1 MKNLKLQKIVVAFS
15 IFVFLVSVFGI
26 VSAFAADKYVMKIGH
41 ADSLDIYVSRK
52 HAQLVTFKE
61 LINAR
66 SGGRIEAE
74 VYGAGSV
81 GGEREIVESVIAGSM
96 QATCASGVIGG
107 FYPPEMIFSI
117 PYLFPSTTVAWKVMD
132 GPFGQKIADGL
143 LKKTGLRNLV
153 FAEVGFRNFTNNKRP
168 IHRPEDM
175 KGLKIRVQESPL
187 FVNMVKGLG
196 ANPTPIAW
204 PEVYTALQTGVVDG
218 QENPVSV
225 ILVAKFPE
233 VQKYLVL
240 DGHVYGVDWFVVNDK
255 WFQSLPKDLQALI
268 MDCAEISRTVG
279 RGLQQLNSAGIGLG
293 ALKEQGME
301 IYSPTPEE
309 KELFKKAT
317 QKPVIDWLKTK
328 VDPKL
333 IEEALKAVETASK

>member
-1 MKNLKLQKIVVAFS
+1 MKNLKLQKIVVACS
-15 IFVFLVSVFGI
+15 IFLVMVSLFGAS
-26 VSAFAADKYVMKIGH
+26 SAYAADKYVMKIGH
-41 ADSLDIYVSRK
+41 SDSLDIYVSRK

-107 FYPPEMIFSI
+107 FYPPEMIFAI
-117 PYLFPSTTVAWKVMD
+117 PYLFPSTTVAWKVLD
-132 GPFGQKIADGL
+132 GPFGQKISDGL
-143 LKKTGLRNLV
+143 LAKTGLRNLV

-168 IHRPEDM
+168 IRKPEDM
-175 KGLKIRVQESPL
+175 KGLKLRVQENPL
-187 FVNMVKGLG
+187 YVNMVKGLG

-225 ILVAKFPE
+225 ILVAKFSE

-268 MDCAEISRTVG
+268 MDCAEISRAVG

-333 IEEALKAVETASK
+333 IEAALIAVETASK